1 MRARVHRARP
11 VGEALLGVAATG
23 IEHGELHV
31 ARSIA
36 RSRAQFQAQAST
48 QASRQA
54 SSLNR
59 ILNRNLDPGLQSQ
72 LARRRTVKR
81 DCASNRRI
89 ASAA

>member
-36 RSRAQFQAQAST
+36 RSRAQFQAQAS
-48 QASRQA
+48 RQA
-54 SSLNR
+54 SSLDR
-59 ILNRNLDPGLQSQ
+59 ILNHNLNPGLQSQ

-81 DCASNRRI
+81 DCASNQRI
-89 ASAA
+89 ALAA